1 MLSSI
6 KRLLQKGKDSTV
18 SSSDLLQQTST
29 DQAVQVEENEVV
41 EIFPKVS
48 FHPLMHIEDEKR
60 YVYQFLNNELSPL
73 KPNQLSLSAIELE
86 TNDDGSATVTAF
98 VRNSLEKLVRLEDA
112 ILLLISEEGEL
123 LAKKGFRLEELGEMP
138 PCSSRPWR
146 FVFEREYLLK
156 EDLPEKG
163 FELAFDLSKTIHR
176 LDIDPTWEGRLTEEQ
191 ITELSNLVNS
201 LPKLRI
207 NEVSLHA
214 LRASY
219 NEEGNLGVNILVR
232 NGSTQAVS
240 LELLPLEMLNENG
253 EIIAKGLFTLP
264 PLTILANTSK
274 PWTFIFPKELVEIN
288 AFSQWTIRIPDQEV
302 I

>member
-18 SSSDLLQQTST
+18 SSSDLLQQPST
-29 DQAVQVEENEVV
+29 DQAVQVEENELSDV
-41 EIFPKVS
+41 FPKIS
-48 FHPLMHIEDEKR
+48 FHPLMHIEDERR
-60 YVYQFLNNELSPL
+60 YVYQFLNNELAPL

-86 TNDDGSATVTAF
+86 ANEDGSATVTAF
-98 VRNSLEKLVRLEDA
+98 VRNSLEKAVHLEDA
-112 ILLLISEEGEL
+112 ILLLISEEGEIL
-123 LAKKGFRLEELGEMP
+123 GKKGFKLEELGDMP
-138 PCSSRPWR
+138 PCSSRPWH
-146 FVFEREYLLK
+146 FVFEREFLLK

-191 ITELSNLVNS
+191 VTELSNLVNT
-201 LPKLRI
+201 LPKLRV

-214 LRASY
+214 LRANY
-219 NEEGNLGVNILVR
+219 NDDGNLAVNILVR
-232 NGSTQAVS
+232 NGSTTAVN
-240 LELLPLEMLNENG
+240 LELLPLEMLNEKG

-264 PLTILANTSK
+264 PLTIQANTSK
-274 PWTFIFPKELVEIN
+274 PWTFIFPQELVEIQ
-288 AFSQWTIRIPDQEV
+288 AFSQWSIRVPDQEV

>member
-18 SSSDLLQQTST
+18 SSSDLLQQPST
-29 DQAVQVEENEVV
+29 DQAVQVEENELSDV
-41 EIFPKVS
+41 FPKIS
-48 FHPLMHIEDEKR
+48 FHPLMHIEDERR
-60 YVYQFLNNELSPL
+60 YVYQFLNNELAPL

-86 TNDDGSATVTAF
+86 ANEDGSATVTAF
-98 VRNSLEKLVRLEDA
+98 VRNSLEKAVHLEDA
-112 ILLLISEEGEL
+112 ILLLISEEGEIL
-123 LAKKGFRLEELGEMP
+123 GKKGFKLEELGDMP
-138 PCSSRPWR
+138 PCSSRPWH
-146 FVFEREYLLK
+146 FVFEREFLLK

-191 ITELSNLVNS
+191 ITELSNLVNT
-201 LPKLRI
+201 LPKLRV

-214 LRASY
+214 LRANY
-219 NEEGNLGVNILVR
+219 NDDGNLAVNILVR
-232 NGSTQAVS
+232 NGSTTAVN
-240 LELLPLEMLNENG
+240 LELLPLEMLNEKG

-264 PLTILANTSK
+264 PLTIQANTSK
-274 PWTFIFPKELVEIN
+274 PWTFIFPQELVEIQ
-288 AFSQWTIRIPDQEV
+288 AFSQWSIRVPDQEV

>member
-18 SSSDLLQQTST
+18 SSSDLLQQSST
-29 DQAVQVEENEVV
+29 DQAVQVEENEVN
-41 EIFPKVS
+41 EIFPKIS

-86 TNDDGSATVTAF
+86 VNEDGSATVTSF
-98 VRNSLEKLVRLEDA
+98 VRNSLPKSVRLEDA

-146 FVFEREYLLK
+146 FVFEREFLLK

-191 ITELSNLVNS
+191 ITELSNLVGT

-214 LRASY
+214 LRANY
-219 NEEGNLGVNILVR
+219 NDDGNLAVDILVR
-232 NGSTQAVS
+232 NGSTQAVN

-264 PLTILANTSK
+264 PLTIQANTSK
-274 PWTFIFPKELVEIN
+274 PWTFIFPQELVEVKT
-288 AFSQWTIRIPDQEV
+288 FTQWTIRIPEQEV
-302 I
+302 V